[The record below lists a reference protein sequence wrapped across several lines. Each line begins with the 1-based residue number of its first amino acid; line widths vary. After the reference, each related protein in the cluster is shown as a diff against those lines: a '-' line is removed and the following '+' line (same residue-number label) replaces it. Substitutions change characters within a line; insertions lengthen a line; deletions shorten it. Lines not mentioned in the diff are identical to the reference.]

1 MLPPCG
7 WFRCR
12 CTADWIGSF
21 HFAASSSQERR
32 YFRLACFSLSNQLPR
47 WFSSATQSNK
57 KEPDKLTLKAHY
69 FIAAHNHLI
78 ATAVRLVGMTG
89 FEPAT
94 TCTPCKCATRLRYIP
109 IVIANHY
116 SIRLSVR
123 KCKYFFISFRIF
135 SHEDEL
141 F

>member
-32 YFRLACFSLSNQLPR
+32 YFRLAGFSLSNQLPR

-89 FEPAT
+89 LARFTSPLRRRKSGDTSVSPAS
-94 TCTPCKCATRLRYIP
+94 PCQTSFLAGSHRPPNP
-109 IVIANHY
+109 IKK
-116 SIRLSVR
+116 SQTS
-123 KCKYFFISFRIF
+123 
-135 SHEDEL
+135 
-141 F
+141 